1 MLEYDSNLCYR
12 DYYFSFMP
20 KSNEDQGQVSIPLFS
35 LSSIKLRSRQ
45 SGDYISFGHFSK
57 KIRRLF
63 IDEKFTIAERQNAII
78 GEQDEQIIFVLIG
91 NKTYLRKACKH
102 DIMLAKLY
110 IDKLEKG

>member
-1 MLEYDSNLCYR
+1 
-12 DYYFSFMP
+12 
-20 KSNEDQGQVSIPLFS
+20 
-35 LSSIKLRSRQ
+35 
-45 SGDYISFGHFSK
+45 
-57 KIRRLF
+57 
-63 IDEKFTIAERQNAII
+63 DEKFTIAERQNAII

>member
-1 MLEYDSNLCYR
+1 
-12 DYYFSFMP
+12 
-20 KSNEDQGQVSIPLFS
+20 
-35 LSSIKLRSRQ
+35 
-45 SGDYISFGHFSK
+45 FSK